1 MLKTVIQ
8 HSTGGATAVEFS
20 SNNLLLGSAGQKS
33 IHLFHN
39 VKGVRA
45 LNEDLRQKFK
55 AAGSNAG
62 MKGRIVEQ
70 IKSNEWA
77 EFTYFLLRIIY

>member
-1 MLKTVIQ
+1 MLLLYTKCELKTYFNPA
-8 HSTGGATAVEFS
+8 GGMSAIEFS
-20 SNNLLLGSAGQKS
+20 SNNLLLASAGQKS
-33 IHLFHN
+33 IQLFHN
-39 VKGVRA
+39 VKGIQA

-70 IKSNEWA
+70 IKSNE
-77 EFTYFLLRIIY
+77 